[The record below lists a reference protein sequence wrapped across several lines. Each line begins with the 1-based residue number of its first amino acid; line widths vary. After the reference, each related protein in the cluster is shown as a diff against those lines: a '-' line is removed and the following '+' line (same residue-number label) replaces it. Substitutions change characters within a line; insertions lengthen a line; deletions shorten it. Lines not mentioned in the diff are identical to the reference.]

1 VVKFRTRQ
9 GRGLQKR
16 QKRLQRIR
24 VGFFFTVNFFL
35 ISCFSGIQ
43 QQNKIFLQAED
54 KGNDSDDNGIPDSIF
69 PPLKKSKFAVPILS
83 DDEIAMVEELDL
95 PEKMNSLDSDN
106 IMEQDK
112 SDQTVE
118 HPSDSTEAGNDI
130 EESDNSVVDNG
141 VCVCFIL
148 DFSSN
153 IFLQIISQDPVNKQ
167 IAQGQ
172 PGLHLQTSKAVSR
185 PCQSDFPENVCM
197 LANAAKNHLHF
208 KIVMGEWNKLR
219 THANKADWT
228 WKVIQKASKQGSDP
242 TILKQAFASAQG
254 DPLMKR
260 NLITYVSLNF
270 I

>member
-1 VVKFRTRQ
+1 M
-9 GRGLQKR
+9 LQKR

-24 VGFFFTVNFFL
+24 VRFFFTVNFVL

-43 QQNKIFLQAED
+43 QQNETFLQAED
-54 KGNDSDDNGIPDSIF
+54 KGDDDGISDSIF
-69 PPLKKSKFAVPILS
+69 PPLKKSKFAAPILS

-95 PEKMNSLDSDN
+95 PEKVNSLDSDD

-118 HPSDSTEAGNDI
+118 HPSDPSEAGNDI
-130 EESDNSVVDNG
+130 EERDNSVVDNG
-141 VCVCFIL
+141 VCVRFIL
-148 DFSSN
+148 DFSTN
-153 IFLQIISQDPVNKQ
+153 IFLQIISQDPVNEQ
-167 IAQGQ
+167 ITPGQ

-185 PCQSDFPENVCM
+185 PRRSDFPENVCL
-197 LANAAKNHLHF
+197 LADVAKNHLRF
-208 KIVMGEWNKLR
+208 KIVMGEWNKLG

-228 WKVIQKASKQGSDP
+228 WKVIQEASKQGSDP